1 MVISQLVFSNQEFE
15 DRLKRIR
22 EEMANKGLDVLLLTR
37 PQNIY
42 YASGFKASHFAS
54 QFSELH
60 AMVIP
65 REDEPRIMTRA
76 LEKEIVRMQWTKDP
90 KLYMDHEDPYKV
102 LVRILQE
109 SGNLGKKMGIEERFL
124 TVRQFT
130 RIRQSLPNVQFLDAT
145 GLVESVAA
153 NPSKAESECMRSA
166 AKITNIGFRRGIE
179 EAKEGVYPFEVIGEI
194 HHAMYKEGQSD
205 FDLSLVCVWSG
216 QRGGRMHDT
225 STTEKIKKG
234 DIVTIEIWGV
244 HNQYKVGAQGS
255 IYVGDNP
262 PGDVIE
268 TYNMVADM
276 FIKARDA
283 IKPGAMAGE
292 IYHAANAVY
301 RAVRGVDYYRR
312 VGGSMGLTVF
322 TIDLVKGRQ
331 NVLKPG
337 LSLLIQTLVD
347 DPVLLTCSSTVM
359 VTENGFE
366 ELTFP
371 LLKLKTA

>member
-1 MVISQLVFSNQEFE
+1 MSRLVFSNQELE
-15 DRLKRIR
+15 DRLNRIR
-22 EEMANKGLDVLLLTR
+22 EQMVNKGLEVLLLTR

-65 REDEPRIMTRA
+65 REGEPRIMTRA
-76 LEKEIVRMQWTKDP
+76 LEKEMARMQWTKDP
-90 KLYMDHEDPYKV
+90 KLYMDHEDPYQL

-109 SGNLGKKMGIEERFL
+109 SGNLATRIGIEERFL

-130 RIRQSLPNVQFLDAT
+130 RIRQSLPHAQFLDAT

-153 NPSKAESECMRSA
+153 NPSKAESECLRSA
-166 AKITNIGFRRGIE
+166 ARITHIGFQKGIE
-179 EAKEGVYPFEVIGEI
+179 EVREGIYPFEVIGEI
-194 HHAMYKEGQSD
+194 HHAMYQEGQSD

-216 QRGGRMHDT
+216 QKGGRMHDT

-244 HNQYKVGAQGS
+244 HHQYKVGAQGS
-255 IYVGDNP
+255 IYVGDHP
-262 PGDVIE
+262 PRNVIE
-268 TYNMVADM
+268 TYTMVADM
-276 FIKARDA
+276 FVKAREA
-283 IKPGAMAGE
+283 IRPGAMAGE
-292 IYHAANAVY
+292 IYDAANTVY
-301 RAVRGVDYYRR
+301 RAARGVDYYRR

-331 NVLKPG
+331 DILKLG
-337 LSLLIQTLVD
+337 VSLLIQTLVD
-347 DPVLLTCSSTVM
+347 DPVLITCASTVM
-359 VTENGFE
+359 VTENGME
-366 ELTFP
+366 ELTHP
-371 LLKLKTA
+371 LLQLKIV

>member
-1 MVISQLVFSNQEFE
+1 MGQLVFSHQELE
-15 DRLKRIR
+15 DRLNRIR
-22 EEMANKGLDVLLLTR
+22 EQMINKGLDALLLTR

-65 REDEPRIMTRA
+65 REGEPRIMTRA
-76 LEKEIVRMQWTKDP
+76 LEKEMARMQWTKDP
-90 KLYMDHEDPYKV
+90 KLYMDHEDPYQL

-109 SGNLGKKMGIEERFL
+109 SGNLTTRIGIEERFL

-130 RIRQSLPNVQFLDAT
+130 RIRQSLPHAQFLDAT

-153 NPSKAESECMRSA
+153 NPSMAESECLRNA
-166 AKITNIGFRRGIE
+166 ARITHIGFQKGIE
-179 EAKEGVYPFEVIGEI
+179 EVRGGVYPFEVIGEI

-225 STTEKIKKG
+225 STTERIKKG
-234 DIVTIEIWGV
+234 DIVTIEVWGV
-244 HNQYKVGAQGS
+244 HHQYKVGAQGS
-255 IYVGDNP
+255 IYVGDHP
-262 PGDVIE
+262 PRNVIE
-268 TYNMVADM
+268 TYTMVADM
-276 FIKARDA
+276 YVKAREA
-283 IKPGAMAGE
+283 IRPGAMAGE
-292 IYHAANAVY
+292 IYDAANTVY
-301 RAVRGVDYYRR
+301 RAARGVDYYRR

-331 NVLKPG
+331 DVLKPG
-337 LSLLIQTLVD
+337 VSLLIQTLVD
-347 DPVLLTCSSTVM
+347 DPVLITCASTVM
-359 VTENGFE
+359 VTENGME
-366 ELTFP
+366 ELTHP
-371 LLKLKTA
+371 LLQLKIV